1 MKVDILLRTRDFDK
15 DYRWVFRPDYIDDVM
30 EEKIAFLIRM
40 MQKSELKTY
49 LTTESLHNIYYI
61 YDENGSVLVRSGFS
75 GSMDRQ
81 GRNIYSVEGFACPAE
96 MNRLF
101 WYALPYLA
109 DWLSRTP
116 MLREKWMNEAGEAEA
131 NAPEKKTE
139 NLLRQIDIEDLSEED
154 IFEGQQ
160 ESNRMWQKIEDHSG
174 CMHRLYTDVEHSADM
189 YSLIYGTRPQS
200 FYDGTSFRCY
210 TPETFQ
216 TLAPVRAKKEVLAPV
231 PVIDEADSLYRA
243 EIQIEKNGR
252 RYSAYLQAVDSFGEM
267 IGETEDMTFG
277 NDGIGVV
284 RIERGMR
291 AMDKKMSELG
301 YRRGKGE
308 NR

>member
-1 MKVDILLRTRDFDK
+1 
-15 DYRWVFRPDYIDDVM
+15 
-30 EEKIAFLIRM
+30 
-40 MQKSELKTY
+40 
-49 LTTESLHNIYYI
+49 
-61 YDENGSVLVRSGFS
+61 
-75 GSMDRQ
+75 
-81 GRNIYSVEGFACPAE
+81 
-96 MNRLF
+96 
-101 WYALPYLA
+101 
-109 DWLSRTP
+109 
-116 MLREKWMNEAGEAEA
+116 MNEAGETED

-139 NLLRQIDIEDLSEED
+139 NLLRQMDIEELAEED

-174 CMHRLYTDVEHSADM
+174 CMHRLYTDVAQSADM
-189 YSLIYGTRPQS
+189 YSLVYGTRPQS

-210 TPETFQ
+210 TPETWQ
-216 TLAPVRAKKEVLAPV
+216 TLVPVREKKAVIPPV
-231 PVIDEADSLYRA
+231 PVINEADCLYRA

-267 IGETEDMTFG
+267 IGETENMTFG

-284 RIERGMR
+284 QIERGMR

-308 NR
+308 KR